1 MEFKFWIYNRMS
13 AQLLTSTMD
22 AFCSAQNSAAN
33 RACVALLS
41 LSLFLSL
48 SRWFKRC
55 NPKRMLSSKLS
66 HGISHVSLPV
76 FDQEV
81 HLSPAATISSSLE
94 ITALLLLKINS
105 ATPDVWCPVS
115 LPGSKCALHHTCWP
129 VQKFDKQRHV
139 CCASVSLEFESHSS
153 TRMRLFLFSITH
165 ITGSDSIFLS

>member
-1 MEFKFWIYNRMS
+1 MCGFCLSLCFKKKTHTRRMWS
-13 AQLLTSTMD
+13 SNSGSTTACLL
-22 AFCSAQNSAAN
+22 NSLPPQWMLSVLLKTQ
-33 RACVALLS
+33 RQTEHVWRFSLS

-55 NPKRMLSSKLS
+55 NPKRMLSSKLP
-66 HGISHVSLPV
+66 HGISHASLPV

-81 HLSPAATISSSLE
+81 HLSPAATIPSSLE

-129 VQKFDKQRHV
+129 VQKFDK
-139 CCASVSLEFESHSS
+139 
-153 TRMRLFLFSITH
+153 
-165 ITGSDSIFLS
+165 